1 MAIGA
6 DDTGDDIEIGNENH
20 GDTGTTFFLDPDDQG
35 HFGPFV
41 IRALAF
47 SNTPGLPNTPVNGI
61 EVEGAGGGSAVVA
74 TAIGVS
80 ATSGSAVVAQAE
92 SKISPAVLANNDP
105 GAGVVGIST
114 VALGTNIPGAGVIGI
129 STKSVPQPFAFPQ
142 ATGVAGF
149 TNIANGLAVLGE
161 CDAPTGFGVLGRSS
175 RGIGVGASS
184 SKGPGASRQVNIR
197 TRWRLCLGAS
207 RRGRNHDQGRYRPDA
222 PCAGAR
228 ANAPGERRH
237 RRSVPASSHVP
248 GWSSHS
254 SQPVFVRE

>member
-1 MAIGA
+1 MAI
-6 DDTGDDIEIGNENH
+6 D
-20 GDTGTTFFLDPDDQG
+20 LDDQG

-184 SKGPGASRQVNIR
+184 SKAPALHARSTFERGGVFASG
-197 TRWRLCLGAS
+197 L
-207 RRGRNHDQGRYRPDA
+207 PDA
-222 PCAGAR
+222 AETTTKGGIAQMR
-228 ANAPGERRH
+228 L
-237 RRSVPASSHVP
+237 VPAQEPKLPAKGAIGDLYLHRVT
-248 GWSSHS
+248 
-254 SQPVFVRE
+254 SQAGPPIAVNLYLCVNDAPVQWKQVQLGTQVFAGGAPAP